1 MGRIFQLFA
10 ILSILISCI
19 GLYGLSA
26 FLAEQRKGEIAVRK
40 VLGASS
46 GGIVYLLSGK
56 FTRLI
61 LLALVIGMP
70 ISLLLVNNCLKGF
83 AYRIPIPWSTFLY
96 VPLLILVIAWLTVGT
111 ECIKAAS
118 SNPIKSLRNE

>member
-1 MGRIFQLFA
+1 MGHVFQLFA
-10 ILSILISCI
+10 VLSILISCM

-26 FLAEQRKGEIAVRK
+26 FIAEQRKREIAVRK

-56 FTRLI
+56 FTQLI
-61 LLALVIGMP
+61 LLALVIAMP
-70 ISLLLVNNCLKGF
+70 ISWILINNWLKGF
-83 AYRIPIPWSTFLY
+83 EYRIAIPWTAFLY
-96 VPLLILVIAWLTVGT
+96 VPLLTLLIAWLTVGT
-111 ECIKAAS
+111 ESIKAAS